1 MSVIKKLAG
10 ETALYGLSSILA
22 RMVNF
27 ILVPLHTAVF
37 KERNDYGVIGQLYGW
52 IALVVVFYTM
62 RLETAYFRY
71 GHQETSSGV
80 YPSAKSGIMGISLL
94 CSAILFVLA
103 DPVAGWLQVDGYG
116 YLIRLAAAIAA
127 LDAICELPFARLR
140 LEKKPRRFVAIKF
153 VNISINVLLN
163 FVLLLW
169 VPKQGY
175 SFFEAEQLVAYVFW
189 ANLFASI
196 FTLLLLSG
204 EFKAEGFQFDRA
216 EFLKLSSYS
225 LPLLVVG
232 LAGVFN
238 DAMTRQFLG
247 WLAPGTTL
255 EKQTLM
261 GEYNACVKFAV
272 FITLFIQAFR
282 YAAEPFFFKHMH
294 NENAKND
301 YSKITTY
308 FTYFM
313 MIGFVV
319 ITLYLDF
326 FKSWIVRTPSY
337 LNALGIVP
345 VVLLANVFLGI
356 YYNVSNWYRLT
367 DRTRYGLYS
376 ALIGVGLT
384 ILFNV
389 LLVPRYG
396 YMGTAWSM
404 LICYCGMTTVTYVWG
419 QKYYPVPFEI
429 PRIMA
434 ALGGG
439 ILVYLISVWLKN
451 NFTWSPLLVFAVHT
465 ALIGIFAMLLFGKLI
480 WQQIVASGNRTA

>member
-1 MSVIKKLAG
+1 LSVIKKLAG

-52 IALVVVFYTM
+52 IALVVIFYTM

-71 GHQETSSGV
+71 AQSDSGSKA
-80 YPSAKSGIMGISLL
+80 YPTAKTGIVGISLVGSVL
-94 CSAILFVLA
+94 IYILA
-103 DPVAGWLQVDGYG
+103 SPIATWLQIDGYG
-116 YLIRLAAAIAA
+116 HLIRLAAGITA

-140 LEKKPRRFVAIKF
+140 QEKKPRRFVAIKF
-153 VNISINVLLN
+153 VNIGINVFLN
-163 FVLLLW
+163 LVLLLW
-169 VPKQGY
+169 LPQQGY
-175 SFFEAEQLVAYVFW
+175 TFFKPEQLVSYVFL
-189 ANLFASI
+189 ANFFASV
-196 FTLLLLSG
+196 FTLVLLNR
-204 EFKAEGFQFDRA
+204 EFSAEGFNLDTI
-216 EFLKLSSYS
+216 EFRKMISYS
-225 LPLLVVG
+225 FPLLVVG

-247 WLAPGTTL
+247 WLAPGTIV
-255 EKQTLM
+255 EKQILM
-261 GEYNACVKFAV
+261 GEYNACIKFAV

-294 NENAKND
+294 QENAKND
-301 YSKITTY
+301 YARITTY

-313 MIGFVV
+313 MIGFVS

-326 FKSWIVRTPSY
+326 FKTWIIRTPAY
-337 LNALGIVP
+337 LNAIGIVP
-345 VVLLANVFLGI
+345 VVLMANVFLGI

-384 ILFNV
+384 VVGNI

-404 LICYCGMTTVTYVWG
+404 LICYAGMTVITYAWG
-419 QKYYPVPFEI
+419 QKFYPVPFEI
-429 PRIMA
+429 NKLLA
-434 ALGGG
+434 ALSGGVV
-439 ILVYLISVWLKN
+439 VYLISVWLKN
-451 NFTWSPLLVFAVHT
+451 SFSFTPFIVFLVHSLMM
-465 ALIGIFAMLLFGKLI
+465 ALFVFLLFGKI
-480 WQQIVASGNRTA
+480 IKQQLNILTHKSS

>member
-37 KERNDYGVIGQLYGW
+37 TERNDYGVIGQLYGW
-52 IALVVVFYTM
+52 IALVVIFYTM

-71 GHQETSSGV
+71 AQQESSSRT
-80 YPSAKSGIMGISLL
+80 YPTAKSGIIGISIAGSVL
-94 CSAILFVLA
+94 IYLFA
-103 DPVAGWLQVDGYG
+103 GPIAGWLQVDGYG
-116 YLIRLAAAIAA
+116 YLIRLAAGITA

-140 LEKKPRRFVAIKF
+140 LQNKPRRFVAIKF
-153 VNISINVLLN
+153 VNIGINVVLN
-163 FVLLLW
+163 FIFLVWL
-169 VPKQGY
+169 PQQGFA
-175 SFFEAEQLVAYVFW
+175 FFEPEQMVSFVFL
-189 ANLFASI
+189 ANFFASM
-196 FTLLLLSG
+196 FTLLLLSR
-204 EFKAEGFQFDRA
+204 EFGAEGFKLDTV
-216 EFLKLSSYS
+216 EFRKMISYS

-247 WLAPGTTL
+247 WLAPGTIV
-255 EKQTLM
+255 EKQILM

-282 YAAEPFFFKHMH
+282 YAAEPFFFKHM
-294 NENAKND
+294 NQQNAKND
-301 YSKITTY
+301 YSRITTY

-313 MIGFVV
+313 MIGFVA

-326 FKSWIVRTPSY
+326 FKTWIVRTPSY
-337 LNALGIVP
+337 LNAIGIVP
-345 VVLLANVFLGI
+345 VVLIANVFLGI

-384 ILFNV
+384 IVFNI
-389 LLVPRYG
+389 LLVPRFG
-396 YMGTAWSM
+396 YMGTAWAM
-404 LICYCGMTTVTYVWG
+404 LICYAGMTIITYAWG
-419 QKYYPVPFEI
+419 QKFYPVPFEVHKI
-429 PRIMA
+429 LSVLI
-434 ALGGG
+434 GGVL
-439 ILVYLISVWLKN
+439 IYLISLWIKN
-451 NFTWSPLLVFAVHT
+451 NFDWPPVVTFAVHS
-465 ALIGIFAMLLFGKLI
+465 LMMVSFVILLLGKVIARQLKI
-480 WQQIVASGNRTA
+480 N

>member
-10 ETALYGLSSILA
+10 ETALYGISSILA

-27 ILVPLHTAVF
+27 ILVPLHTTVF

-52 IALVVVFYTM
+52 IALVVIFYTM

-71 GHQETSSGV
+71 AQPGSSSKA
-80 YPSAKSGIMGISLL
+80 YPTAKTGIVGISIAGSVLIY
-94 CSAILFVLA
+94 ILA
-103 DPVAGWLQVDGYG
+103 NPIATWLQVAGYG
-116 YLIRLAAAIAA
+116 HLIRLAAGITA

-140 LEKKPRRFVAIKF
+140 QEKKPRRFVAIKF
-153 VNISINVLLN
+153 VNIGINVLLN
-163 FVLLLW
+163 VVLLLW
-169 VPKQGY
+169 LPYQGY
-175 SFFEAEQLVAYVFW
+175 TFFKAEQLVSYVFL
-189 ANLFASI
+189 ANFFASV
-196 FTLLLLSG
+196 FTLVLLAR
-204 EFKAEGFQFDRA
+204 EFGAEGFKLDII
-216 EFLKLSSYS
+216 EFRKMISYS

-247 WLAPGTTL
+247 WLAPGTIV
-255 EKQTLM
+255 EKQILM

-294 NENAKND
+294 QENAKND
-301 YSKITTY
+301 YSRITTY

-313 MIGFVV
+313 MIGFVS

-326 FKSWIVRTPSY
+326 FKTWIVRTPAY
-337 LNALGIVP
+337 LNAIGIVP
-345 VVLLANVFLGI
+345 VVLMANVFLGI

-384 ILFNV
+384 VVGNI

-404 LICYCGMTTVTYVWG
+404 LICYAGMTVITYAWG
-419 QKYYPVPFEI
+419 QKFYPVPFEI
-429 PRIMA
+429 PKILV

-439 ILVYLISVWLKN
+439 VLIYLISLWIKN
-451 NFTWSPLLVFAVHT
+451 NLELNNWLVFFIHSV
-465 ALIGIFAMLLFGKLI
+465 LIGFFVLCLFGKV
-480 WQQIVASGNRTA
+480 IVRQLNLLRAK